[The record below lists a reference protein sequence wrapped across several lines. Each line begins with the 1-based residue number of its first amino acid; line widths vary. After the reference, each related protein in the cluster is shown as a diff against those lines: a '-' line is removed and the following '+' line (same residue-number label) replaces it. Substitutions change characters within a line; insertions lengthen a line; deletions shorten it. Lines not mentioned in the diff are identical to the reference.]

1 MSIDSK
7 SAPDS
12 SASALA
18 ALTRA
23 KAACAQAN
31 NANYHFQGRHMMA
44 SFMGCDSEALLNAD
58 ALLEAFSAAANA
70 TGATVLDTCSYVF
83 PNGGV
88 TAILLLSES
97 HASIHTYPETGA
109 CFVDLFTCG
118 ETVDQDKFNEVM
130 VSYLSPAAVNQNVF
144 SRGQSIE
151 AVEIK

>member
-1 MSIDSK
+1 MGIESK

-12 SASALA
+12 PATALA
-18 ALTRA
+18 ALAAAAAVDRA
-23 KAACAQAN
+23 NDATYQ
-31 NANYHFQGRHMMA
+31 FQGRHMMA
-44 SFMGCDSEALLNAD
+44 SFMGCSPEALLNAA
-58 ALLEAFSAAANA
+58 ALLGNFSAAANA

-118 ETVDQDKFNEVM
+118 ETVDQAKFSAVM
-130 VSYLSPAAVNQNVF
+130 FTYLKPVQVQQNVF
-144 SRGQSIE
+144 IRGQSIE
-151 AVEIK
+151 HLETR